1 MMIRTLVTT
10 AITTALLAANL
21 AAQVTDAQLRET
33 QLKEAQ
39 AGNWLSYNGSYDSRR
54 HSPLKQ
60 VNTGTIDALVPKWVY
75 HVPGASRLQTVPI
88 VVDGVM
94 YVSQPNEVYAVD
106 ARTGRQIWE
115 YHRIPAIQK
124 GPNRGVAVWKDKV
137 YVTTPDA
144 HLIALNAGSGNVVW
158 ETKLAEA
165 SDGYW
170 SPGAPLVVN
179 GKVLAGSA
187 PGDHG
192 LNGFLDAYD
201 ATTGERL
208 WRFNPIPRPGE
219 PGNETWAGDS
229 WKSAGGNTWLTGSY
243 DPELNLLYWGIG
255 NPAPDFNGDVRIGDN
270 LYTESVVA
278 LDLDTG
284 HLKWY
289 FQFTPHDTMDWD
301 AVEIPVLVDAPYQ
314 GKMRKLM
321 AHADRNGFYYL
332 LDRTNGKFLTGTPFV
347 KHMNWASGLTPEGRP
362 IRIPGIEPTLKG
374 TVVCPS
380 AIGAANWQSPAY
392 SPDTGLFY
400 VVAQEGCGLAH
411 KSTETFRP
419 GGFQYRATGD
429 VDIRDDS
436 WRVYVRALDLT
447 TGKLKWEMERIGST
461 GFGGGLLSTAGG
473 LLFSAEL
480 NGEFVAYDSKSGKAL
495 WHFYTGQPISA
506 QPMTYTADGKQFI
519 GIAAGGDILGFG
531 LFEANK

>member
-1 MMIRTLVTT
+1 MKPGVIVP
-10 AITTALLAANL
+10 AFCALQFFCVPLT
-21 AAQVTDAQLRET
+21 AQVTDQQLRE
-33 QLKEAQ
+33 ANS
-39 AGNWLSYNGSYDSRR
+39 ANWLHYNGSYDGRR
-54 HSPLKQ
+54 HSTLDQ
-60 VNTGTIDALVPKWVY
+60 VSTTTIDALVPKWVY
-75 HVPGASRLQTVPI
+75 HVPGATHLETVPI

-94 YVSQPNEVYAVD
+94 YVTQPNEVYAID
-106 ARTGRQIWE
+106 ARTGRQIWD
-115 YHRIPAIQK
+115 YHRVPARQK

-144 HLIALNAGSGNVVW
+144 YLIALSAAAGNVIW

-165 SDGYW
+165 NDGYW
-170 SPGAPLVVN
+170 SPAAPLVVN
-179 GKVLAGSA
+179 GKILAGIA

-208 WRFNPIPRPGE
+208 WRFNPIPKPGE
-219 PGNETWAGDS
+219 PGSETWAGDS
-229 WKSAGGNTWLTGSY
+229 WKHAGGDTWLTGSY

-255 NPAPDFNGDVRIGDN
+255 NPAPDFNGDVRLGDN

-284 HLKWY
+284 RMKWY

-301 AVEIPVLVDAPYQ
+301 AVEIPILVDAPYQ

-332 LDRTNGKFLTGTPFV
+332 LDRVTGKFLEGTPFV
-347 KHMNWASGLTPEGRP
+347 HHLNWASGLTPQGRP
-362 IRIPGIEPTLKG
+362 IRIPGIEPSLQG

-392 SPDTGLFY
+392 SPATGLFY
-400 VVAQEGCGLAH
+400 VVAQEGCGLAN

-429 VDIRDDS
+429 VDLRDDS
-436 WRVYVRALDLT
+436 WKVYVRALDLT
-447 TGKLKWEMERIGST
+447 TGKLRWESERIGSN

-473 LLFSAEL
+473 LLFSGEL
-480 NGEFVAYDSKSGKAL
+480 NGEFAALDSKTGKTL
-495 WHFYTGQPISA
+495 WHFNTGQQITS
-506 QPMTYTADGKQFI
+506 QPVTYAVSGKQYVA
-519 GIAAGGDILGFG
+519 IATASDIVSFG
-531 LFEANK
+531 LFEPKGK